1 MEGDRI
7 DSFQSRYIDFLSQKQ
22 QKLSKK
28 DKKARKLY
36 KPFRQLG
43 IIILPESLN
52 NMSTRSSNIIQA
64 DS

>member
-36 KPFRQLG
+36 KPLG
-43 IIILPESLN
+43 IIILPENLK